1 MKTNSIKTGIVGMLL
16 VGLTSC
22 EKPALK
28 KSTYPLL
35 TKSTMEVVDSFAKEG
50 KKILNNPEYKCYAVD
65 TVPIEFFMTSSMLE
79 KRLNKRADLAMP
91 KTKIGEKLE
100 EKRKF
105 IGRVL
110 HYEKQTVDI
119 NAPNYIKPKAV
130 IDNSHYYSYSWH
142 EIEHV
147 PVKYYGIPN
156 PKLK

>member
-130 IDNSHYYSYSWH
+130 IDNSPSKSD
-142 EIEHV
+142 IF
-147 PVKYYGIPN
+147 
-156 PKLK
+156 